1 MRVGGIRKSSLRP
14 AGPAPHELDQTP
26 SPQGHGSRA
35 LVPIAPALARREPPA
50 RNAQA
55 AFLAHLI
62 AMNDQV
68 PQTRERRRAGPGEA
82 IAAYRAT
89 AALSRGNQ

>member
-1 MRVGGIRKSSLRP
+1 MRIGGIKKSSLRP
-14 AGPAPHELDQTP
+14 AGAAPRGPGQAS
-26 SPQGHGSRA
+26 SPQGPGSRA
-35 LVPIAPALARREPPA
+35 LVPLAPVRARHEPPA

-68 PQTRERRRAGPGEA
+68 PQTRERRRAEPSEA

-89 AALSRGNQ
+89 AALA